1 MGILSPE
8 IVEYIP
14 AVNFYSIASGNKL
27 ANMMFGK
34 KSLNAVT

>member
-14 AVNFYSIASGNKL
+14 AVNFSNKVNL
-27 ANMMFGK
+27 ILEKNIIDK
-34 KSLNAVT
+34 K